1 MTTGVKVSGV
11 GRAEP
16 GPLSS
21 ALAAADAGWHVFPCA
36 PGSKRPA
43 LRENWQDLA
52 TTDPDRIR
60 AWWARQPYNI
70 GIACGPV
77 RPRRHRPG
85 RRPRRTR
92 WTRQTRWT
100 RPPRPPP
107 GLDGPASG
115 ADALQRLCRAHGQRY
130 PAGTYTVDTPSGGSH
145 LYFTAPETP
154 VRNSAGRLGPLID
167 VRADGGYVVGDGSRI
182 GGRGYAARGDFLP
195 LALPLP
201 AWIARL
207 LLGGARAARDHPAA
221 AGARPGTGPGLRPGR
236 LPRGDPPGRRGAG
249 RDQERHA
256 QPGRVQPRPAGR
268 GRADPAAAGHDRPGR
283 RRRPGRAARRR
294 GPADDPLGDGGRRAE
309 AASLTGLRNAAAT
322 GGTRNAARKRLGS
335 ADRRQRPDDLV
346 AEQGDEPGRVRH
358 RRRDLDQARRRGRR
372 TAPSRTGTR

>member
-1 MTTGVKVSGV
+1 VEVSGV

-16 GPLSS
+16 GPLWS

-52 TTDPDRIR
+52 TSDRGRIR

-70 GIACGPV
+70 GIACGQSGLVVIDLDVAHDGGNGPSA
-77 RPRRHRPG
+77 PDERPG
-85 RRPRRTR
+85 PDGRDARE
-92 WTRQTRWT
+92 
-100 RPPRPPP
+100 

-167 VRADGGYVVGDGSRI
+167 VRADGGYVVGDGSLV
-182 GGRGYAARGDFLP
+182 GGRRYAARGDFLP

-207 LLGGARAARDHPAA
+207 LCGEPALPDLSRPLPALDRTQGRAYALAAFREETRRVAEARVGTRNDTLNRAAFSLGQLVAAGLIPPLPVMTGLADAAERAGLPDDEARRTIRSGMA
-221 AGARPGTGPGLRPGR
+221 AGARK
-236 LPRGDPPGRRGAG
+236 
-249 RDQERHA
+249 
-256 QPGRVQPRPAGR
+256 PRPS
-268 GRADPAAAGHDRPGR
+268 P
-283 RRRPGRAARRR
+283 
-294 GPADDPLGDGGRRAE
+294 
-309 AASLTGLRNAAAT
+309 
-322 GGTRNAARKRLGS
+322 
-335 ADRRQRPDDLV
+335 V
-346 AEQGDEPGRVRH
+346 
-358 RRRDLDQARRRGRR
+358 
-372 TAPSRTGTR
+372 

>member
-1 MTTGVKVSGV
+1 M

-52 TTDPDRIR
+52 TTDRGRIR
-60 AWWARQPYNI
+60 DWWARRPYNI
-70 GIACGPV
+70 GIACGPSGLV
-77 RPRRHRPG
+77 VIDLDVG
-85 RRPRRTR
+85 PRRTR
-92 WTRQTRWT
+92 TGRT
-100 RPPRPPP
+100 P

-145 LYFTAPETP
+145 LYFTAPATP

-167 VRADGGYVVGDGSRI
+167 IRAHGGYVVGDGSLI
-182 GGRGYAARGDFLP
+182 DGRRYVARGDFLP

-207 LLGGARAARDHPAA
+207 LLEEPALPEIT
-221 AGARPGTGPGLRPGR
+221 RP
-236 LPRGDPPGRRGAG
+236 LPALD
-249 RDQERHA
+249 
-256 QPGRVQPRPAGR
+256 RVQ
-268 GRADPAAAGHDRPGR
+268 GRAYALAAFREETR
-283 RRRPGRAARRR
+283 RV
-294 GPADDPLGDGGRRAE
+294 AE
-309 AASLTGLRNAAAT
+309 ARV
-322 GGTRNAARKRLGS
+322 GTRNDTLNRAAFSLGQLVAAGLIPPLPVMTGLADAAARAGLP
-335 ADRRQRPDDLV
+335 AD
-346 AEQGDEPGRVRH
+346 E
-358 RRRDLDQARRRGRR
+358 ARRTIRSGMAAGVRKPR
-372 TAPSRTGTR
+372 PSPV